1 MRDDLSKREA
11 DIRQQM
17 DVVGQLH
24 GLKRGSSVSPRA
36 PIKCQAK
43 VKRRRY
49 DTPTKSVLE
58 RMVPASS
65 SPVVAVS
72 IVTCQLLYVYDI
84 NMGASFKSLF
94 SFRCLQA
101 LVKEKKTSR
110 AHTISRSPGMK
121 ALIRGAARRSHRTIA
136 RQAMTNKTV
145 RKHVFDI
152 MKGDLQKVMTLSC
165 AKSTKSILRDSAAE
179 SMSTL
184 SLEKLE
190 AELRMNAPTLFT
202 VLNPC
207 VDVNRKKAVS
217 NQKQQGRKRD
227 RHISNS
233 AVFGVCAAILL
244 RHRNHHMNVIQRMI
258 ALIFHNGHSTKQ
270 VCK

>member
-1 MRDDLSKREA
+1 M
-11 DIRQQM
+11 
-17 DVVGQLH
+17 
-24 GLKRGSSVSPRA
+24 
-36 PIKCQAK
+36 KCQAK

-84 NMGASFKSLF
+84 NMGKSLF
-94 SFRCLQA
+94 SSRCLQV
-101 LVKEKKTSR
+101 LVKGKKTSR

-152 MKGDLQKVMTLSC
+152 MKGDLQKDMTLLC
-165 AKSTKSILRDSAAE
+165 AKSTKLPVLAIYHAL
-179 SMSTL
+179 L
-184 SLEKLE
+184 VQSL
-190 AELRMNAPTLFT
+190 ANT
-202 VLNPC
+202 VQYLQMDP
-207 VDVNRKKAVS
+207 S
-217 NQKQQGRKRD
+217 G
-227 RHISNS
+227 
-233 AVFGVCAAILL
+233 
-244 RHRNHHMNVIQRMI
+244 
-258 ALIFHNGHSTKQ
+258 
-270 VCK
+270 